1 MNLKEKILLGKI
13 VDKHKKLYK
22 GIYIL
27 LLIPML
33 PIQLVMFLFT
43 KIGEI
48 GDFVGGTIAS
58 GLSNFR
64 NNIFKMIFYKELPT
78 YQEKYGM
85 TKEEFDK
92 N

>member
-1 MNLKEKILLGKI
+1 MNLKEKVLLEKV

-22 GIYIL
+22 GIAIL

-33 PIQLVMFLFT
+33 PIQLTMFLFT
-43 KIGEI
+43 KIGAI

-58 GLSNFR
+58 GLSNLR

-85 TKEEFDK
+85 TKEEFFKD
-92 N
+92 

>member
-1 MNLKEKILLGKI
+1 MNLKEKVLLEK
-13 VDKHKKLYK
+13 VVNKHKKLYK
-22 GIYIL
+22 GIAIL

-33 PIQLVMFLFT
+33 PIQLTMFLFS
-43 KIGEI
+43 KIGAI

-58 GLSNFR
+58 GLSNLR

-85 TKEEFDK
+85 TKEEFFKD
-92 N
+92 

>member
-1 MNLKEKILLGKI
+1 MNLKEKVLLEK
-13 VDKHKKLYK
+13 VVNKHKKLYK
-22 GIYIL
+22 GIAIL

-33 PIQLVMFLFT
+33 PIQLTMFLFT
-43 KIGEI
+43 KIGAI

-85 TKEEFDK
+85 TKKEFFKD
-92 N
+92 

>member
-1 MNLKEKILLGKI
+1 MNLKEKVLLGKI

-22 GIYIL
+22 GIYIV

-33 PIQLVMFLFT
+33 PIQLTMYLFT

-48 GDFVGGTIAS
+48 GDFIGGAIAN
-58 GLSNFR
+58 GLSNIR
-64 NNIFKMIFYKELPT
+64 NNIFKIIFYKELPT
-78 YQEKYGM
+78 YMEKYGM
-85 TKEEFDK
+85 TKKEFYK

>member
-1 MNLKEKILLGKI
+1 MNLKEKVLLGKV

-22 GIYIL
+22 GIAIL
-27 LLIPML
+27 LFIPML
-33 PIQLVMFLFT
+33 PIQLTMFLFT
-43 KIGEI
+43 KIGAI

-58 GLSNFR
+58 GLSNLR

-85 TKEEFDK
+85 TKEEFFKD
-92 N
+92 